1 MELLPEIG
9 GHILE
14 NTEDITVDVHNPD
27 VNVRVEIRSG
37 YSYIMCDER
46 MGAGGLP
53 VGVGG
58 KVMVLLSG
66 GIDSPVAAYLT
77 MKRAHLW
84 KQFTSIARL
93 SQVSARNKK

>member
-37 YSYIMCDER
+37 YSYIM
-46 MGAGGLP
+46 
-53 VGVGG
+53 
-58 KVMVLLSG
+58 
-66 GIDSPVAAYLT
+66 
-77 MKRAHLW
+77 
-84 KQFTSIARL
+84 
-93 SQVSARNKK
+93 

>member
-1 MELLPEIG
+1 MRTMELLPEIG

-46 MGAGGLP
+46 MG
-53 VGVGG
+53 
-58 KVMVLLSG
+58 SW
-66 GIDSPVAAYLT
+66 
-77 MKRAHLW
+77 R
-84 KQFTSIARL
+84 FTSWRWRK
-93 SQVSARNKK
+93 SNGTSFWWY

>member
-1 MELLPEIG
+1 MRTMELLPEIG

-66 GIDSPVAAYLT
+66 GIDSQQRLNDET
-77 MKRAHLW
+77 RIW
-84 KQFTSIARL
+84 KQFTSIVHL
-93 SQVSARNKK
+93 HK